1 MNILMITSAYPP
13 NRSTASRRP
22 HGLAHGLTK
31 LGHRVTILSEK
42 IPKNDPRYDSSFK
55 PKFDKKLNLKLI
67 TSRHI
72 NNFNFLIMKFLDLFF
87 PIKRP
92 RKLYYAL
99 NKIKINHDKYDVIWA
114 TFPDHCSLA
123 IAASLS
129 KKLFVP
135 WVADFRDCYQ
145 VKHSLKE
152 NFFLPIRMRSLKKTI
167 SSASMITS
175 VASIVSKQIKLIKPK
190 VPIILIENAF
200 EKKDFLLRPFYK
212 SRKNEVRFVFTGTI
226 ISDGQSMTPLLD
238 ALLRNKRLDQFKIKI
253 DLYGNISK
261 KFVKLHKKHKL
272 SKLLNFHGIVKRKT
286 ALKNSMKADILLSGE
301 LMNSKIYDYIGA
313 QKPILMTKSD
323 FGNAERHIRENRIG
337 WAPRNQIEMDKAI
350 NEIFDM
356 SKKNKFP
363 HIKKTIIKKFEYS
376 NRAKKLNNIFNIIAK
391 KSVTN

>member
-1 MNILMITSAYPP
+1 MNILIVTSVYPP

-22 HGLAHGLTK
+22 HGLAHSLVK

-42 IPKNDPRYDSSFK
+42 IPKNDPRYDFSFK
-55 PKFDKKLNLKLI
+55 PASHKRLNLKLI
-67 TSRHI
+67 VSRQK
-72 NNFNFLIMKFLDLFF
+72 NNFNSLILYLLDLFS
-87 PIKRP
+87 PIRRP
-92 RKLYYAL
+92 RKIYYAL
-99 NKIKINHDKYDVIWA
+99 NKVIINRYKYDVIWA

-123 IAASLS
+123 VAASLS
-129 KKLFVP
+129 KKLCIP

-145 VKHSLKE
+145 VKHRFRE
-152 NFFLPIRMRSLKKTI
+152 NFFLPIRMRSLKKVI
-167 SSASMITS
+167 STASIITS

-200 EKKDFLLRPFYK
+200 EKKDFLLRPLYK

-226 ISDGQSMTPLLD
+226 KSDEQSMIPLLD

-272 SKLLNFHGIVKRKT
+272 SKLLYFHGIVERKI

-313 QKPILMTKSD
+313 QKLILMTKSD
-323 FGNAERHIRENRIG
+323 FGNAERHIRENKIG

-376 NRAKKLNNIFNIIAK
+376 DRAKKLNNVLNIVVK
-391 KSVTN
+391 KIS